1 LHVSPGEGAWWE
13 SETAAVLAGSSR
25 GSGPSY
31 GGCCDVL
38 NFFRR
43 LETAERYLREHGDV
57 DGVPISIPEAIET
70 GRAIFGEILK
80 ES

>member
-1 LHVSPGEGAWWE
+1 MSQP
-13 SETAAVLAGSSR
+13 AGRWSRSST
-25 GSGPSY
+25 S

-38 NFFRR
+38 NFFETT
-43 LETAERYLREHGDV
+43 ETAERYLREHGHV

-70 GRAIFGEILK
+70 GRAMFGEILK